1 MARRTKDEA
10 EKTRDALLDA
20 AEDIF
25 YAQGVSRTSLEQI
38 AAKAGVTRG
47 AVYWHFK
54 DKLALCEAMA
64 QRVFL
69 PYEDMLE
76 KLAAQ
81 DSTAPLK
88 ELEKACLHSL
98 AMMARDKR
106 RRKVVTIL
114 TLRCEYVEEMV
125 GIMERRNACKNKM
138 LATSEKLLSRA
149 HRMKLLAKPW
159 TPRKAALALQAL
171 INGLIAGA
179 LEQRQGFHFST
190 TCPACIEAFF
200 DALQVSKRG

>member
-88 ELEKACLHSL
+88 ELKKACLHSL
-98 AMMARDKR
+98 AMMASDKR
-106 RRKVVTIL
+106 RRKV
-114 TLRCEYVEEMV
+114 V